1 MAVDLLAG
9 LRPKCT
15 HDDHTTVALFSK
27 HGCPNP
33 HRKLS
38 RVNDGQESLKTG
50 QPSENGG
57 SHVLETSHG
66 EGVGLAE
73 VEATRTAMQGA
84 MDHPG
89 LNALPM
95 AELAGSGVAS
105 ELAPEGKS
113 GEGSQPGEPLRRIRN
128 QGQHPLGGGNG
139 DIRSIGPKLNQ
150 WLGAGTS
157 RRLRGGG

>member
-1 MAVDLLAG
+1 MPTMTLWSLLVTSLQAG
-9 LRPKCT
+9 PQPFRL
-15 HDDHTTVALFSK
+15 HTTVALFSK

-105 ELAPEGKS
+105 ELAP
-113 GEGSQPGEPLRRIRN
+113 
-128 QGQHPLGGGNG
+128 
-139 DIRSIGPKLNQ
+139 
-150 WLGAGTS
+150 
-157 RRLRGGG
+157 